1 MYSLNE
7 EKELSQIFCYNMCRT
22 LPRNKGQIMLLK
34 KLKLIL
40 RNQKGAMDKILVTL
54 LFVIIGVGAVVGLM
68 QWEETQKNALIDN
81 ANTQINQ
88 VTNG

>member
-1 MYSLNE
+1 
-7 EKELSQIFCYNMCRT
+7 
-22 LPRNKGQIMLLK
+22 MLHQ
-34 KLKLIL
+34 KLKRRLK
-40 RNQKGAMDKILVTL
+40 NQKGAMDKILVTL

-68 QWEETQKNALIDN
+68 QWEETQKNAMVDS